1 MSKDTNRSMNSLTR
15 NTCLDALSLVKTF
28 ELTKRFEKMKHD
40 ISTLNKGKLTQK
52 EVMDCSLQTDSSTL
66 KD

>member
-1 MSKDTNRSMNSLTR
+1 MSKDTNRSTNSLTR
-15 NTCLDALSLVKTF
+15 NTGFDALGLVKTF

-40 ISTLNKGKLTQK
+40 ISTLNKGKLSHK
-52 EVMDCSLQTDSSTL
+52 EGDFSLQTDSCTL